1 MEKAD
6 MTTLARTNSDHPEF
20 KKLVKFLN
28 SDLAARDG
36 EHHPL
41 SQFNVI
47 DAIRHVVLVLENN
60 TSIGCGAISKYD
72 PDTMEIKRM
81 YVSPNFRGKGIAT
94 SILYELE
101 KWAKQLGSFK
111 CVLFMGSNQP
121 EAARLYKSNGYKKI
135 KNYGKLTEIPDSQC
149 FLKEI

>member
-1 MEKAD
+1 MII
-6 MTTLARTNSDHPEF
+6 LVRTNSEHLEF
-20 KKLVKFLN
+20 KKLVKLLN

-41 SQFNVI
+41 SQFNAI
-47 DAIRHVVLVLENN
+47 DGIGHVVLALENN
-60 TSIGCGAISKYD
+60 KGIGCGAISQYD

-94 SILYELE
+94 SILSELE
-101 KWAKQLGSFK
+101 KWAEQLGSSQ

-121 EAARLYKSNGYKKI
+121 EAARLYESYGYSKI
-135 KNYGKLTEIPDSQC
+135 ENYGKLVEIADSQC